1 MTTKDIIKKEESKT
15 TAEPGKETPVAKKA
29 SAVAKSS
36 GVTKSA
42 VKVVAGKPAVAKV
55 VSGKY
60 IEAVGRRK
68 TSTARVRIV
77 EGGKEKIVINNKE
90 LSTYFPTAELQT
102 IVQNALIKSKVAAKF
117 SITVIVR
124 GGGIHSQSEAV
135 RQGLSR
141 ALVTYDAELR
151 TRLKKLGFLKRD
163 PRMKERRKFGLK
175 KARKAPQWSKR

>member
-1 MTTKDIIKKEESKT
+1 MTTKDIIKKEESK
-15 TAEPGKETPVAKKA
+15 ETPVAKKA
-29 SAVAKSS
+29 RGRAEEV
-36 GVTKSA
+36 
-42 VKVVAGKPAVAKV
+42 KV

-68 TSTARVRIV
+68 TSSARVRIV
-77 EGGKEKIVINNKE
+77 EGGKEKITINNKE
-90 LSTYFPTAELQT
+90 LSVYFPTVELQT
-102 IVQNALIKSKVAAKF
+102 IVQNALTKSKVAAKF
-117 SITVIVR
+117 TVTVVVR

-135 RQGLSR
+135 RHGLSR
-141 ALVTYDAELR
+141 ALVAYDAEIR